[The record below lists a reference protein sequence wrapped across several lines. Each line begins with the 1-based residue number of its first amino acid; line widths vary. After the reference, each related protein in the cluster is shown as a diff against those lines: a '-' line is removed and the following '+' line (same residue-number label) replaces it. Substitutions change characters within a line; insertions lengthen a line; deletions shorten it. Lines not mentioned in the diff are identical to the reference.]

1 MIGIR
6 TRYATMAT
14 GTTTIQLARR
24 YPSKTSAR
32 PGTVLGTATVRRFV
46 LSSLMTQTASLAGLP
61 KFQESPAP
69 HECYRPALHGVG
81 GSPRAFFPA
90 SWRSAITEGGFRS
103 VLTI

>member
-24 YPSKTSAR
+24 YPRRTSAR

-69 HECYRPALHGVG
+69 HECYPPALHRVVG
-81 GSPRAFFPA
+81 RPSA
-90 SWRSAITEGGFRS
+90 SFTAPGGAPITER
-103 VLTI
+103 